1 MGILSVQSRVVFGHV
16 GNSAAAFA
24 LERRG
29 HEVWAVD
36 TARLSN
42 HPGHGAREGGA
53 ADAAE
58 VAALIRGAERTAGFE
73 RCEAVLGGYLGRVA
87 TGAALL
93 DAVGRIKRANPD
105 SVFCLDPVMGD
116 DAEGLYVA
124 EDVAA
129 FVAERLVPVADVL
142 TPNLFELSRLAGHRP
157 ATLGETIDAAEK
169 IRRQGV
175 RAVVVTSVSGGADRV
190 GSNDSGQPVVSNLV
204 VAADGAWLATTP
216 KLDRKAKG
224 AGDLLAALFL
234 SWHLSGAGWAAAL
247 GKATASVFGVL
258 KATEPAALDMAL
270 IAAQGELVAPTNA
283 VNATKIR

>member
-1 MGILSVQSRVVFGHV
+1 MGILSVQSRVAVGHV

-36 TARLSN
+36 TVRLSN
-42 HPGHGAREGGA
+42 HPGHGAREGAA

-58 VAALIRGAERTAGFE
+58 VAALIRGVERVVGFE
-73 RCEAVLGGYLGRVA
+73 RCEAVLGGYLGRAA

-93 DAVGRIKRANPD
+93 DAVGRIKRANPAA
-105 SVFCLDPVMGD
+105 VFCLDPVMGD

-129 FVAERLVPVADVL
+129 FIAEHLVSVADIL

-157 ATLGETIDAAEK
+157 TTLGETIDAAEK
-169 IRRQGV
+169 IRRRGV
-175 RAVVVTSVSGGADRV
+175 RAVVVTSVPGGADRV
-190 GSNDSGQPVVSNLV
+190 RSDASGQQVVSNLV
-204 VAADGAWLATTP
+204 VADGAWLATTP
-216 KLDRKAKG
+216 RLERKAKG

-234 SWHLSGAGWAAAL
+234 SWQLSGAGWAAAL
-247 GKATASVFGVL
+247 GKATASVFGIL
-258 KATEPAALDMAL
+258 QATKPDALDMAL
-270 IAAQGELVAPTNA
+270 IAAQEELVAPTNA
-283 VNATKIR
+283 VDAARIR